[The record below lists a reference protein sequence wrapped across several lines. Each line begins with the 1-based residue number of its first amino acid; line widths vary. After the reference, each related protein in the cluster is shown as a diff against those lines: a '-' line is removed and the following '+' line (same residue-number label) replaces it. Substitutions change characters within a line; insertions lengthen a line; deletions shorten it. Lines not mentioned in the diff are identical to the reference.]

1 MRMFAAHSGT
11 SKLINLAGT
20 EISWEEEWETI
31 HSTES
36 LQPTAWHYGAEATW
50 SWIYIFLF

>member
-50 SWIYIFLF
+50 SWNYIFLF